1 MIKTVLV
8 DDEPN
13 NLETLHQLL
22 VKYCP
27 QVVIAGTADN
37 VTKAREVI
45 VEQNPDLVFLDIE
58 MPYGNAFEL
67 LNSMPSIDFEIV
79 FVTAFGN
86 YAIEAIK
93 FSALDYLLK
102 PVNIKELQAAV
113 LKAAQRIQFKNINQ
127 KLDNLY
133 FNLNTAKPSLQKIA
147 LPTLEGLIFVNI
159 KDLVWLEARGSY
171 TCVYLSSQQR
181 IMVSR
186 TLKEFE
192 DVLPV
197 DYFSRIHQ
205 SYIINHN
212 YIRKYNRGRGGTI
225 EMDDGTVIEVSM
237 RKKDE
242 FLAKFK

>member
-1 MIKTVLV
+1 MIRTVLV

-27 QVVIAGTADN
+27 QVEIIGTADS

-45 VEQNPDLVFLDIE
+45 VDKKPDLVFLDIE

-67 LNSMPSIDFEIV
+67 LNSMPAVDFEII

-113 LKAAQRIQFKNINQ
+113 QKAAQRIQFKNISQ
-127 KLDNLY
+127 KLDNLF
-133 FNLNTAKPSLQKIA
+133 FNLNTSKPSLQKIA
-147 LPTLEGLIFVNI
+147 LPTLEGLMFVNI

-192 DVLPV
+192 DALPV
-197 DYFSRIHQ
+197 DFFSRIHQ
-205 SYIINHN
+205 SYVINHN

-225 EMDDGTVIEVSM
+225 EMEDGTVIEVSM

>member
-1 MIKTVLV
+1 MIRTVIV

-13 NLETLHQLL
+13 NIETLQQLL
-22 VKYCP
+22 AKYCP
-27 QVVIAGTADN
+27 QVTLIGTADG
-37 VTKAREVI
+37 VSKAREVI
-45 VEQNPDLVFLDIE
+45 LETHPDLVFLDIE

-67 LNSMPSIDFEIV
+67 LSSLPSIDFEII

-113 LKAAQRIQFKNINQ
+113 QKASQRIQFKNISQ

-133 FNLNTAKPSLQKIA
+133 FNLNASKPSLQKIA
-147 LPTLEGLIFVNI
+147 LPTLDGLIFVNV
-159 KDLVWLEARGSY
+159 KELVWLEARGSY
-171 TCVYLSSQQR
+171 TCVYLASQQR

-197 DYFSRIHQ
+197 DSFSRIHQ
-205 SYIINHN
+205 SYVINHN
-212 YIRKYNRGRGGTI
+212 FIRKYNRGRGGTI
-225 EMDDGTVIEVSM
+225 EMEDGTVIEVSM

>member
-1 MIKTVLV
+1 MIRAVLV

-27 QVVIAGTADN
+27 LVDIAGTADSI
-37 VTKAREVI
+37 TRAREVI
-45 VEQNPDLVFLDIE
+45 ADKKPDLVFLDIE

-67 LNSMPSIDFEIV
+67 LNSMPAVDFEIV

-113 LKAAQRIQFKNINQ
+113 QKAAQRIQFKNISQ
-127 KLDNLY
+127 KLDNLF
-133 FNLNTAKPSLQKIA
+133 FNLNTTKPSLQKIA

-205 SYIINHN
+205 SYVINHN

-225 EMDDGTVIEVSM
+225 EMEDGTVIEVSM

-242 FLAKFK
+242 FLAKFQ

>member
-1 MIKTVLV
+1 MIRAVLV

-22 VKYCP
+22 AKYCP
-27 QVVIAGTADN
+27 QVEIAGTADS
-37 VTKAREVI
+37 VTRAREVI
-45 VEQNPDLVFLDIE
+45 LDKKPDLVFLDIE

-67 LNSMPSIDFEIV
+67 LNSMPAVDFEII

-86 YAIEAIK
+86 FAIEAIK
-93 FSALDYLLK
+93 YSALDYLLK

-113 LKAAQRIQFKNINQ
+113 QKAAQRIQFKNISQ
-127 KLDNLY
+127 KLDNLF
-133 FNLNTAKPSLQKIA
+133 FNLNTTKPSLQKIA

-171 TCVYLSSQQR
+171 TCAYLSSQQR

-205 SYIINHN
+205 SYVINHN

-225 EMDDGTVIEVSM
+225 EMEDGTVIEVSM

>member
-13 NLETLHQLL
+13 NLETLQQLL
-22 VKYCP
+22 LKYCP
-27 QVVIAGTADN
+27 QVTIAGTADS
-37 VTKAREVI
+37 VIKAREVI
-45 VEQNPDLVFLDIE
+45 VETKPDLVFLDIE

-67 LNSMPSIDFEIV
+67 LNSLSSVDFEII

-102 PVNIKELQAAV
+102 PVNIKELQASV
-113 LKAAQRIQFKNINQ
+113 QKAAQRIQFKSISQ
-127 KLDNLY
+127 KLDNLFY
-133 FNLNTAKPSLQKIA
+133 NLNATKPSLQKIA
-147 LPTLEGLIFVNI
+147 LPTLDGLIFVNI

-192 DVLPV
+192 DVLPE
-197 DYFSRIHQ
+197 DHFSRIHQ
-205 SYIINHN
+205 SYVINHN
-212 YIRKYNRGRGGTI
+212 FIRKYNRGRGGTI
-225 EMDDGTVIEVSM
+225 EMEDGTVIEVSM